1 MDKHLSICCLQVKDN
16 FGVGSESKFSFSRQ
30 LGFQS
35 GTVTTKSHFGS
46 VNSTFAMDNVA
57 CNSTHET
64 IQDCSYVDETTE
76 DCGPDQGAGV
86 KCFAN
91 NGEQ

>member
-1 MDKHLSICCLQVKDN
+1 MQVKDN
-16 FGVGSESKFSFSRQ
+16 LGVGSESKVYFFRQ

-57 CNSTHET
+57 CNSTDET
-64 IQDCSYVDETTE
+64 IHNCSYDDETTE
-76 DCGPDQGAGV
+76 DCGPHQGAGV
-86 KCFAN
+86 ICN
-91 NGEQ
+91 PIPGQL

>member
-1 MDKHLSICCLQVKDN
+1 MQVKDN
-16 FGVGSESKFSFSRQ
+16 LGVGSESKVSFFRQ

-46 VNSTFAMDNVA
+46 VNSTFAMVNVA
-57 CNSTHET
+57 CNSADKT
-64 IQDCSYVDETTE
+64 IQDCSYDDETTE

-86 KCFAN
+86 YCHTS
-91 NGEQ
+91 GE

>member
-1 MDKHLSICCLQVKDN
+1 MQVKDN
-16 FGVGSESKFSFSRQ
+16 LGVVSESKVSFSRQ

-46 VNSTFAMDNVA
+46 VNLTFAMDNVA
-57 CNSTHET
+57 CNSTEKT
-64 IQDCSYVDETTE
+64 ILDCSYEDETTE

-86 KCFAN
+86 ICHTIP
-91 NGEQ
+91 GQL